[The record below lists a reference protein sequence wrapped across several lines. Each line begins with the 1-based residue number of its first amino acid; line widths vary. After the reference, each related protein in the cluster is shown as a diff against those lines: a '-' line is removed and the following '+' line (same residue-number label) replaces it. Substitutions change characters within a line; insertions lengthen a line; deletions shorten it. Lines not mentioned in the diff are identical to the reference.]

1 MSAADTTGELPEV
14 PLWIGGEPVLTGDWL
29 DVMDPAAPARRV
41 GRVALATAELAR
53 RAVERADH
61 ASQGW
66 GKLSPQRRA
75 ESLLSALAAVEPLRA
90 ECAALL
96 VRENGKILREAEAD
110 LGSFFGRSRLAAELA
125 GELEERRTLPRAPA
139 APGAAAA
146 PQAPGA
152 PTYRTEIQQHPLGVV
167 TIIVPFNWPL
177 AILAASLPYALVA
190 GNAVIVKAPPTA
202 PLALSRL
209 LHALAAQLP
218 PGVLSVLSGSN
229 EAVAPLISDARV
241 GRVVFTGSSAGGK
254 AVMQLAASNLSR
266 VTLELGGNDP
276 ALILEDAQLD
286 AAALQRLSLACFLTT
301 GQVCMAVKRI
311 YVARSRYDE
320 LVSGLSG
327 LLSAQRVGSGLLPS
341 TTMGPL
347 NSARQREFVRS
358 LCAEARGAGHEVRE
372 LGSIDP
378 DALEAHGHYLRPAL
392 VLDPKPGLRIVTE
405 EQFGPVVP
413 VLPFDDVEPL
423 IEQLNSE
430 WSGLGSSVWSA
441 DLERA
446 AGVARRLRVGST
458 WINNASALAMDNRAP
473 FGGFRQSGIGRE
485 LGSEGLREFTEP
497 QTITFPV

>member
-1 MSAADTTGELPEV
+1 
-14 PLWIGGEPVLTGDWL
+14 
-29 DVMDPAAPARRV
+29 
-41 GRVALATAELAR
+41 
-53 RAVERADH
+53 
-61 ASQGW
+61 
-66 GKLSPQRRA
+66 
-75 ESLLSALAAVEPLRA
+75 
-90 ECAALL
+90 
-96 VRENGKILREAEAD
+96 
-110 LGSFFGRSRLAAELA
+110 
-125 GELEERRTLPRAPA
+125 
-139 APGAAAA
+139 
-146 PQAPGA
+146 
-152 PTYRTEIQQHPLGVV
+152 
-167 TIIVPFNWPL
+167 
-177 AILAASLPYALVA
+177 
-190 GNAVIVKAPPTA
+190 
-202 PLALSRL
+202 
-209 LHALAAQLP
+209 
-218 PGVLSVLSGSN
+218 
-229 EAVAPLISDARV
+229 
-241 GRVVFTGSSAGGK
+241 VVFTGSGAGGK
-254 AVMQLAASNLSR
+254 AVLQLAASNLSR

-276 ALILEDAQLD
+276 ALILDDAQLD

-327 LLSAQRVGSGLLPS
+327 LLAAQRVGSGLLPS

-347 NSARQREFVRS
+347 NTARQRDFVRS

-372 LGSIDP
+372 LGNIDP
-378 DALEAHGHYLRPAL
+378 DALEARGHYLRPAL
-392 VLDPKPGLRIVTE
+392 VLDPNPGLRIVTE

-423 IEQLNSE
+423 IDQLNSE